1 MSIPSPCVSLCQM
14 DDVSKLC
21 KGCWR
26 TIDEI
31 ITWSSRDD
39 EVKKAVWLL
48 IEQRKEADAKLP

>member
-1 MSIPSPCVSLCQM
+1 M
-14 DDVSKLC
+14 DELSKLC

-39 EVKKAVWLL
+39 DAKQAVWLL
-48 IEQRKEADAKLP
+48 IEQRKEADAKIP